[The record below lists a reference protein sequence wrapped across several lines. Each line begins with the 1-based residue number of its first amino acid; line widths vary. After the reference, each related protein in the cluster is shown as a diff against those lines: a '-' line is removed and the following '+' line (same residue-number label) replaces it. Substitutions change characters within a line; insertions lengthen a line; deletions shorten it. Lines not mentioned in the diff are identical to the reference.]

1 MNDNKLKIRIQIQQQ
16 PPQTI
21 EQLYPDLA
29 EPEII
34 YEQTYDWGKIAIA
47 AIGLFCAVVLIS
59 YLLFSSS
66 EEPVAT
72 AVLPSENHLTP
83 SENTPAAQDIGQSDA
98 APSNNASITEFNQS
112 QPDHPITQSPANT
125 TYTKGN
131 TVEAPPLN
139 IPAAKPK
146 SGMSSNKPIIM
157 PRKKPQPP
165 GKVISRTS
173 SDRPEILRA
182 QLSHA
187 IKAREPVDIV
197 ESVQLQPGES
207 KPIFFYVH
215 LRDLQDQKVTIQW
228 YHGNKLDSQLPVRIG
243 GNNWRTHASKQLDH
257 ERLGEWRVEVVDH
270 SGNLLAA
277 RHFDV
282 SQY

>member
-16 PPQTI
+16 PPKAI

-34 YEQTYDWGKIAIA
+34 YEQTYDWGKIAA
-47 AIGLFCAVVLIS
+47 AAVGLLCSVVLIS
-59 YLLFSSS
+59 YLIFSGS
-66 EEPVAT
+66 EEPAAT
-72 AVLPSENHLTP
+72 ATLPAENQIINSVAP
-83 SENTPAAQDIGQSDA
+83 DIGQPDLTSG
-98 APSNNASITEFNQS
+98 NNASITQSNQS
-112 QPDHPITQSPANT
+112 QPNHSTTQSPVRT
-125 TYTKGN
+125 PPTEGEK
-131 TVEAPPLN
+131 TVAEPSMN
-139 IPAAKPK
+139 VPAAKPK
-146 SGMSSNKPIIM
+146 SAVSSNKPMIT
-157 PRKKPQPP
+157 PRKKPQSS
-165 GKVISRTS
+165 GKVISRDT

-197 ESVQLQPGES
+197 ESIQLQPGES

-215 LRDLQDQKVTIQW
+215 TRDLQDQEVLIQW
-228 YHGNKLDSQLPVRIG
+228 YHDDKLDSQLPLRIRA
-243 GNNWRTHASKQLDH
+243 NNWRTHASKQLDH
-257 ERLGEWRVEVVDH
+257 ERLGAWRVEVVDH

-282 SQY
+282 TQY